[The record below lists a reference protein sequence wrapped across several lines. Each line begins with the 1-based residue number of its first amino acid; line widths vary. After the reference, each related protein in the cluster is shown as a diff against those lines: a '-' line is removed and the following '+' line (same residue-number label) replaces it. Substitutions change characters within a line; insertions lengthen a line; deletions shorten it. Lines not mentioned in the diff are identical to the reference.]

1 MRFLRKKSMIMDAK
15 QQISDW
21 IQIDKNSL
29 NDISLED
36 VEVSAYA
43 LENIES
49 ATLHM
54 TDVPPDNDIPQNSQI
69 VLGPHLACKSYW
81 VEHTRELVLF
91 IWNTRQAK
99 TIVIPQEGWMLRDDI
114 TLH

>member
-1 MRFLRKKSMIMDAK
+1 VTGFTRMDMIMDAR

-43 LENIES
+43 LENIAS

-54 TDVPPDNDIPQNSQI
+54 TEAPSGYETPVDLQKS
-69 VLGPHLACKSYW
+69 LGTHLACKSYW

-91 IWNTRQAK
+91 VWNTHQAK
-99 TIVIPQEGWMLRDDI
+99 TIVIPEEGWMLRDDI
-114 TLH
+114 TVH

>member
-1 MRFLRKKSMIMDAK
+1 MDAK

-43 LENIES
+43 RENIES
-49 ATLHM
+49 AALHM
-54 TDVPPDNDIPQNSQI
+54 TDTLPDNDTPEDLQT
-69 VLGPHLACKSYW
+69 VLGPYLACKSYW

-91 IWNTRQAK
+91 IWNTNQAK
-99 TIVIPQEGWMLRDDI
+99 TIVIPEEGWMLRDDI
-114 TLH
+114 TIH

>member
-1 MRFLRKKSMIMDAK
+1 MDAK

-36 VEVSAYA
+36 VEMSAYA

-54 TDVPPDNDIPQNSQI
+54 AGTTLDEDTTEDLKT
-69 VLGPHLACKSYW
+69 VLETYLACKSYW

-91 IWNTRQAK
+91 IWNTSQAK
-99 TIVIPQEGWMLRDDI
+99 TIVIPEEGWMLRDDI
-114 TLH
+114 TIH

>member
-1 MRFLRKKSMIMDAK
+1 MDMIVDAK

-21 IQIDKNSL
+21 IQIDKESL

-43 LENIES
+43 QENIES

-54 TDVPPDNDIPQNSQI
+54 ADTNLDEDILENFQTALTTP
-69 VLGPHLACKSYW
+69 LPCKSYW

-99 TIVIPQEGWMLRDDI
+99 TIVIPEEGWMLRDGI
-114 TLH
+114 TIH

>member
-1 MRFLRKKSMIMDAK
+1 MDMIMDAK

-21 IQIDKNSL
+21 TQIDKESL

-43 LENIES
+43 RENIES
-49 ATLHM
+49 ATIHM
-54 TDVPPDNDIPQNSQI
+54 ADDELDESTLEEYQTAIAA
-69 VLGPHLACKSYW
+69 HLACKSYW

-91 IWNTRQAK
+91 FWNTCQAK
-99 TIVIPQEGWMLRDDI
+99 TIVIPEEGWMLRDDI
-114 TLH
+114 TIH

>member
-1 MRFLRKKSMIMDAK
+1 MNMTMDAK

-49 ATLHM
+49 AALHM
-54 TDVPPDNDIPQNSQI
+54 TDTLRDNDIPQNLQTA
-69 VLGPHLACKSYW
+69 LGPHLACKSYW

-91 IWNTRQAK
+91 IWNARQAK
-99 TIVIPQEGWMLRDDI
+99 TIVIPKEGWMLRDDI

>member
-1 MRFLRKKSMIMDAK
+1 MGFTPMDMIMDAR

-21 IQIDKNSL
+21 IQVDKNSL

-43 LENIES
+43 WENIES

-54 TDVPPDNDIPQNSQI
+54 TDTPAGNDSPEDLQT
-69 VLGPHLACKSYW
+69 VLGTPLTCKSYW

-91 IWNTRQAK
+91 FWNTSQAK
-99 TIVIPQEGWMLRDDI
+99 TIVIPEEGWMLRDDI
-114 TLH
+114 TIH

>member
-1 MRFLRKKSMIMDAK
+1 MNMIMDAR

-21 IQIDKNSL
+21 IQVDKNSL

-43 LENIES
+43 WENIES

-54 TDVPPDNDIPQNSQI
+54 TDTPASNDGPEDLQTT
-69 VLGPHLACKSYW
+69 LGTPLACKSYW
-81 VEHTRELVLF
+81 VEHTQELVLF
-91 IWNTRQAK
+91 FWNTSQAK
-99 TIVIPQEGWMLRDDI
+99 TIVIPEEGWMLRDDI
-114 TLH
+114 TIH

>member
-1 MRFLRKKSMIMDAK
+1 MNMIIDAK

-21 IQIDKNSL
+21 TQIDKNSL

-43 LENIES
+43 RDNIES
-49 ATLHM
+49 ATFHM
-54 TDVPPDNDIPQNSQI
+54 ADAPPEYDTPEELQTAQ
-69 VLGPHLACKSYW
+69 GTHLACKSYW

-91 IWNTRQAK
+91 IWNTSQAK
-99 TIVIPQEGWMLRDDI
+99 TIVIPEEGWMLRDDI

>member
-1 MRFLRKKSMIMDAK
+1 MDMIMDAK

-36 VEVSAYA
+36 VEMSEYA

-54 TDVPPDNDIPQNSQI
+54 ADATTDEDTTEDLKT
-69 VLGPHLACKSYW
+69 VLEIHLACKSYW

-91 IWNTRQAK
+91 IWNTSQAK
-99 TIVIPQEGWMLRDDI
+99 TIVIPKEGWMLRDDI